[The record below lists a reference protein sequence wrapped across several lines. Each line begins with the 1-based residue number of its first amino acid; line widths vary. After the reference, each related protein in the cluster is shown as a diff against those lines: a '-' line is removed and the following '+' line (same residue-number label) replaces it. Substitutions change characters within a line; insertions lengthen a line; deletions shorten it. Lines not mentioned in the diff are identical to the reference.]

1 MSTDH
6 HGLGRTQCQQPAPS
20 GSGPDGSHRIVERK
34 VEVPT
39 PREFS
44 PPHAGFRGRVRQPGA
59 YLPIALATGG
69 QRLWLWRG
77 SNPRPAHYECAAL
90 PSELHSVTSSVRS
103 WLWRRPD
110 SNRRLRG
117 YEPRGLTELPYSAFS
132 RCGFQLRISA
142 MAPKLV
148 DRTGI
153 EPVPP
158 SCQNGALPTA
168 PTAHG
173 HPQTCL
179 APHTPCLTPDVGPL
193 TAASREAGSDAMLG
207 WCSPRRREDTCL
219 WADSNR
225 RPPR

>member
-59 YLPIALATGG
+59 YLPIELTTGG

-90 PSELHSVTSSVRS
+90 PSELHSMTSSVRS

-117 YEPRGLTELPYSAFS
+117 YEPRGLTELPYSAIGGAAFS
-132 RCGFQLRISA
+132 AAYLPWHQSLWTVPESNRCLRPARTARYQLRQQP
-142 MAPKLV
+142 MA
-148 DRTGI
+148 T
-153 EPVPP
+153 
-158 SCQNGALPTA
+158 
-168 PTAHG
+168 
-173 HPQTCL
+173 
-179 APHTPCLTPDVGPL
+179 
-193 TAASREAGSDAMLG
+193 
-207 WCSPRRREDTCL
+207 PRR
-219 WADSNR
+219 A
-225 RPPR
+225 